1 MKQTTGFTLMELMV
15 AVAIVAILAV
25 VAVPAYTGYVVRGK
39 LADTI
44 SALSDLRVR
53 MEQYLADSRN
63 YGTTATACP
72 AAVVMPASQTF
83 SFSCSWGGTNSNT
96 SYLITAN
103 SNAGQG
109 LGATGDYRYTL
120 GQAVGEA
127 TPSRITVTFA
137 GANVNVACWQT
148 KQGESC

>member
-15 AVAIVAILAV
+15 AVVIVAILAA

-39 LADTI
+39 LAETTA
-44 SALSDLRVR
+44 ALSDLRVR
-53 MEQYLADSRN
+53 MEQYLVDNRN
-63 YGTTATACP
+63 YGTIATACP
-72 AAVVMPASQTF
+72 AAVVMPTSPTF
-83 SFSCSWGGTNSNT
+83 SFSCRWGGTNSNT

-127 TPSRITVTFA
+127 TPSRITVMFA
-137 GANVNVACWQT
+137 GVNVSIACWQT
-148 KQGESC
+148 KPGENC